1 MKVKG
6 KRVLKNGAIAGYV
19 YYPKE
24 KKWKW
29 RIVGRIQQ
37 KGGGKE
43 EMIQAIKNSGRYDE
57 WVNYGSLFGYI
68 NNSRPRYYGYD
79 TLNGKKYFSEIRRS
93 FDNAPDEKVFP
104 VFGFINSKKQQM
116 KSFDS
121 KMPIFE
127 NREDITYFSNINLS
141 KSMLISSLKKKYE
154 KNIISIQEFK
164 DLLVESSD
172 ESLLILIGENHE
184 INTDINSI
192 KQIEIIEAVNE
203 LTPDS
208 VPIYSEMPKALKN
221 ELNADNNKNQTKL
234 FNMMRMSFLRVMY
247 YLKYLQTPTNKNYII
262 PSNVSMNNRTKGS
275 CNPEYA
281 EDIKR
286 VCQDNKL
293 VIGIMGVSHI
303 KCIKDALNETTLDN
317 GSKLKVITILSDD
330 LNDILINAITCM
342 DIKFN
347 ATNTSSG
354 YETICEIVG
363 DSYLLDIPNSKQKGQ
378 RKYQDIIRAVLQ
390 SNPSRLIHTTQSLSP
405 SMNNRT
411 QSLQPSFLDVRSLQN
426 NFDDL
431 FMPNPN
437 TNLLVEST
445 SAKHFEKRPKNIQRN
460 LRKSKFKTRPKQQ
473 QKFKG
478 R

>member
-1 MKVKG
+1 MPSDS
-6 KRVLKNGAIAGYV
+6 II
-19 YYPKE
+19 P
-24 KKWKW
+24 
-29 RIVGRIQQ
+29 
-37 KGGGKE
+37 
-43 EMIQAIKNSGRYDE
+43 
-57 WVNYGSLFGYI
+57 
-68 NNSRPRYYGYD
+68 
-79 TLNGKKYFSEIRRS
+79 S
-93 FDNAPDEKVFP
+93 FV
-104 VFGFINSKKQQM
+104 
-116 KSFDS
+116 
-121 KMPIFE
+121 
-127 NREDITYFSNINLS
+127 SNINLS
-141 KSMLISSLKKKYE
+141 TSRLTAILKKKYE

-172 ESLLILIGENHE
+172 ESLLILIGENHAE
-184 INTDINSI
+184 NTDINSI

-203 LTPDS
+203 LTPDR

-221 ELNADNNKNQTKL
+221 EINADYNKNLTKL
-234 FNMMRMSFLRVMY
+234 FNMMRMSSLRVMY
-247 YLKYLQTPTNKNYII
+247 YLKYLQTPTDKNYII

-293 VIGIMGVSHI
+293 VIGIMGVSHM
-303 KCIKDALNETTLDN
+303 KCVKDALNETTLDN

-330 LNDILINAITCM
+330 LNDILTKATTCM
-342 DIKFN
+342 DMKFN

-354 YETICEIVG
+354 YDTICEIVG

-405 SMNNRT
+405 SMNHRT
-411 QSLQPSFLDVRSLQN
+411 QSLQPSFIDIILNNFDLTQYLEN
-426 NFDDL
+426 FDLTQYPENFDLTQYPENFDDL

-437 TNLLVEST
+437 TDLPVEST
-445 SAKHFEKRPKNIQRN
+445 AAKHFNKRPKNIQRN
-460 LRKSKFKTRPKQQ
+460 LRKSNFKTRPKQQ